1 MEVELYKEYTAKVVP
16 ALKTKHGYTNLHQIP
31 ASRKS

>member
-16 ALKTKHGYTNLHQIP
+16 ALKTKHGYTNLD
-31 ASRKS
+31 RKSTL